1 MKKIFTLTIWILLL
15 SVVSCSAASNVK
27 FIWDASP
34 DSDLAG
40 YRLYQST
47 VSGEYDKSKV
57 VAVIPANLTTTTL
70 ENVQDGKYFWVAT
83 AFDTSGNESE
93 YSNEVTATL
102 DTTAPKAPVLTIN
115 NVLKINLK

>member
-27 FIWDASP
+27 FIWDASL